1 MWYGFTIILT
11 LLLLFSHPQKDPN
24 YNKQGR
30 PSTYGINTYIK
41 NNEES
46 LIQEYEYRVDTL
58 FDVYIYTDNL
68 DEISDGDLGQ
78 FYIPDY
84 IVVTNQEKYV
94 AYEFKELSK
103 FKQKSTS
110 YRERTVKAVVFH
122 ELTHAYFYYMMI
134 TMRNNGERISPEY
147 STLRMFPIPKFNIDF
162 IEEGIC
168 EYMVYHL
175 NESNP
180 IKDIP
185 IPDNVTDLLDEN
197 NIINNIYCYSVIFLK
212 DFLDKHGVKQG
223 MKILIGNNPPT
234 YEEILNPELYYKR
247 LKYF

>member
-24 YNKQGR
+24 YNKQGK

-46 LIQEYEYRVDTL
+46 LIREYTYRVDTL
-58 FDVYIYTDNL
+58 YDVDIFSDNL
-68 DEISDGDLGQ
+68 DETSDGDLGQ

-84 IVVTNQEKYV
+84 IVVSNRETYV
-94 AYEFKELSK
+94 AYEFNQLSK
-103 FKQKSTS
+103 FKQKTTS

-122 ELTHAYFYYMMI
+122 ELTHTYFFQRMI
-134 TMRNNGERISPEY
+134 IMRNTGQHVSPEY
-147 STLRMFPIPKFNIDF
+147 SNFRMFPIAKFNTDF

-168 EYMVYHL
+168 EYMVYYL

-180 IKDIP
+180 INDITVP
-185 IPDNVTDLLDEN
+185 YNIADLLDEN
-197 NIINNIYCYSVIFLK
+197 NTVNNIYCYSVIFLK
-212 DFLDKHGVKQG
+212 DFLDKHGVKEG
-223 MKILIGNNPPT
+223 VKILISNNPPS
-234 YEEILNPELYYKR
+234 YEEILNPELFYKR
-247 LKYF
+247 LK